1 MYIHTRYNIAVKQY
15 IIYYDIHIHT
25 YIYIYIYIYTHIS
38 THTRIYRYADK
49 PDEALSIFTQ
59 FMAGFGPF
67 GRLTPPEINIIP
79 ELIVLRILSNVVY
92 FVGKTCI

>member
-1 MYIHTRYNIAVKQY
+1 MYALIH
-15 IIYYDIHIHT
+15 
-25 YIYIYIYIYTHIS
+25 
-38 THTRIYRYADK
+38 RYADK

-92 FVGKTCI
+92 FVGKMMYMTVCVYV